1 MICNVEKAVET
12 LHQSGVIAYPTEAV
26 FGLGCDP
33 TNEQAV
39 LRLLALKSRPVSK
52 GLILVAA
59 GLEQLAN
66 FIAPL
71 STAEIER
78 LQKTWPGPVTWVI
91 PANNNAPSYITG
103 GRQTIAVRVSAHP
116 VVAGLCRGCG
126 HALVSTS
133 ANKSGQPPAVTAS
146 EVEQQFARQLS
157 CIVDGDVGGRDA
169 PSTIIDLATNKILRP

>member
-1 MICNVEKAVET
+1 MICNVEKAVQT

-33 TNEQAV
+33 MDEQAV

-59 GLEQLAN
+59 GLEQLVN

-71 STAEIER
+71 STADIER
-78 LQKTWPGPVTWVI
+78 LQQTWPGPVTWIV

-116 VVAGLCRGCG
+116 VVVALCRGSG
-126 HALVSTS
+126 HALVSSS
-133 ANKSGQPPAVTAS
+133 ANKSGQPPAMTTS
-146 EVEQQFARQLS
+146 EVEQQFTRQLS
-157 CIVDGDVGGRDA
+157 CIVDGGVGGRDA